1 MNDLHEG
8 DRVEAVRFALDE
20 GLRIWPIFENGRP
33 SDDWRVVQVDGQRDE
48 DVTELYRGGSSHDC
62 QVNYPAATCG
72 INDNETVPPGTQGT
86 VRLVT
91 SMQVSVDWDNG
102 SSLSF
107 VARDICRKL

>member
-1 MNDLHEG
+1 VNGLVEG

-33 SDDWRVVQVDGQRDE
+33 SNNWRVVQVNGQRDE
-48 DVTELYRGGSSHDC
+48 DVTELYRGGSSREC
-62 QVNYPAATCG
+62 QLQYPDATFG

-91 SMQVSVDWDNG
+91 SGQVSVDWDNG
-102 SSLSF
+102 SHLSF
-107 VARDICRKL
+107 VARDICHKL